1 MELDRIDRKIVAT
14 LMADATVPLARL
26 ADMVG
31 LSQTPCWKRVRKLED
46 NGVIRGRV
54 ALVDPERLGLG
65 LTVFAAVSAP
75 EQSADWQRK
84 FEVIVDAMP
93 EVMEA
98 YQLAGSHDYA
108 LRIVVRDMVEF
119 ERIRRQITEAIPV
132 RDLSVNFAL
141 RRLKAQT
148 VLPINT
154 VSA

>member
-84 FEVIVDAMP
+84 FEVIVHAMP

>member
-84 FEVIVDAMP
+84 FEGIVDAMP